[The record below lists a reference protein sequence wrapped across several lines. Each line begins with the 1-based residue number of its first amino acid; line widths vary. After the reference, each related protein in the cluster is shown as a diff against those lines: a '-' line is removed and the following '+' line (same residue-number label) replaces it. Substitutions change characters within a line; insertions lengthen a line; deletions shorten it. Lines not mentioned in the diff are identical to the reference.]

1 MMQEKNIIFGT
12 RAVIEAIASG
22 KSIEK
27 VFVRAGLQGELF
39 DELMAAMVENN
50 VVWQKVPIERINRM
64 TTKNHQGV
72 VALASPIEYQN
83 VEKVVGDALAA
94 GRQPIVIILDGVT
107 DVRNFGAIA
116 RSAECAGVDAIVIP
130 EKGSAPVN
138 GDAIKT
144 SAGALFRMPVCRVSK
159 LWYTLKFLKESG
171 FLIIG
176 ASEKS
181 DTLYH
186 KVDYQQPLA
195 IVMGAEDTGI
205 SSQVLK
211 MIDTLVSIPIKG
223 EIGSLNVSVAAGI
236 LIYEAVKQRDV

>member
-1 MMQEKNIIFGT
+1 MQEKNIIFGT

-39 DELMAAMVENN
+39 DELMAAMVQNQ
-50 VVWQKVPIERINRM
+50 VVWQKVPVERINRM

-83 VEKVVGDALAA
+83 IEKVVGDALTA

-116 RSAECAGVDAIVIP
+116 RTAESAGVDAIVIP

-144 SAGALFRMPVCRVSK
+144 SAGALFRIPVCRVSK
-159 LWYTLKFLKESG
+159 PWYTLKFLKENG
-171 FLIIG
+171 FLIVG

-181 DTLYH
+181 ETTYH
-186 KVDYQQPLA
+186 KVDYQQPIA

-211 MIDTLVSIPIKG
+211 MVDTLVSIPIKG

-236 LIYEAVKQRDV
+236 LIYEVVKQRDV

>member
-1 MMQEKNIIFGT
+1 MQEKNIIFGT

-39 DELMAAMVENN
+39 DELMAAMKDNQ
-50 VVWQKVPIERINRM
+50 VVWQKVPVERINRL

-72 VALASPIEYQN
+72 VALTSPIEYQN
-83 VEKVVGDALAA
+83 IEKIVEGALAS
-94 GRQPIVIILDGVT
+94 GRQPIVVILDGVT

-116 RSAECAGVDAIVIP
+116 RTAECAGVNAIVIP

-144 SAGALFRMPVCRVSK
+144 SAGALFRIPVCRVSK
-159 LWYTLKFLKESG
+159 LWYTLKFLKENG
-171 FLIIG
+171 FVIIG

-181 DTLYH
+181 ETAYH
-186 KVDYQQPLA
+186 QADYKQPLA

-211 MIDTLVSIPIKG
+211 MIDTLVSIPIAG

-236 LIYEAVKQRDV
+236 IIYEAIKQRVV

>member
-1 MMQEKNIIFGT
+1 MQEKNIIFGT

-39 DELMAAMVENN
+39 DELMAAMVQNQ
-50 VVWQKVPIERINRM
+50 VVWQKVPVERINRM

-83 VEKVVGDALAA
+83 IEKVVGDALAES
-94 GRQPIVIILDGVT
+94 RQPIVIILDGVT

-116 RSAECAGVDAIVIP
+116 RTAESAGVDAIVIP

-144 SAGALFRMPVCRVSK
+144 SAGALFRIPVCRVGK
-159 LWYTLKFLKESG
+159 PWYTLKFLKENG
-171 FLIIG
+171 FLIVG

-181 DTLYH
+181 ETIYH
-186 KVDYQQPLA
+186 KVDYQQPIA

-211 MIDTLVSIPIKG
+211 MVDTLVSIPIKG

-236 LIYEAVKQRDV
+236 LIYEVVKQRDV

>member
-1 MMQEKNIIFGT
+1 MQEKNIIFGT

-39 DELMAAMVENN
+39 DELMAAMVQNQ
-50 VVWQKVPIERINRM
+50 VVWQKVPVERINRM

-83 VEKVVGDALAA
+83 IEKVVGDALAA

-116 RSAECAGVDAIVIP
+116 RTAECAGVDAIVIP

-138 GDAIKT
+138 GDSIKT

-159 LWYTLKFLKESG
+159 PWYTLKFLKENG

-181 DTLYH
+181 ETIYH

-211 MIDTLVSIPIKG
+211 MVDTLVSIPING

-236 LIYEAVKQRDV
+236 LIYEAIKQRGV

>member
-1 MMQEKNIIFGT
+1 MQEKNIIFGT

-22 KSIEK
+22 KSLEK

-50 VVWQKVPIERINRM
+50 VVWQKVPVERINRM

-83 VEKVVGDALAA
+83 IEKVVGDALAA
-94 GRQPIVIILDGVT
+94 GRPPIVIILDGVT

-116 RSAECAGVDAIVIP
+116 RTAECAGVDAIVIP

-144 SAGALFRMPVCRVSK
+144 SAGALFRIPVCRVSK
-159 LWYTLKFLKESG
+159 PWYTLKFLKESG
-171 FLIIG
+171 FAIIG

-181 DTLYH
+181 ETVYH
-186 KVDYQQPLA
+186 QVDLQKPLA

-211 MIDTLVSIPIKG
+211 MVDTLVSIPIKG

-236 LIYEAVKQRDV
+236 LIYEAIKQRGV

>member
-1 MMQEKNIIFGT
+1 MQDKNIIFGI

-22 KSIEK
+22 KSLEK
-27 VFVRAGLQGELF
+27 VFVRAGLHGELF
-39 DELMAAMVENN
+39 EELMVAIKDHG
-50 VVWQKVPIERINRM
+50 VVWQKVPVERINRM

-72 VALASPIEYQN
+72 VALASPIEYREI
-83 VEKVVGDALAA
+83 EKVVNDALASES
-94 GRQPIVIILDGVT
+94 QPIVIILDGVT

-138 GDAIKT
+138 GDSIKT
-144 SAGALFRMPVCRVSK
+144 SAGALFRIPVCRVNK
-159 LWYTLKFLKESG
+159 LWYTLKFLKENG
-171 FLIIG
+171 FTIIG

-181 DTLYH
+181 ETVYH
-186 KVDYQQPLA
+186 GVNYKKPLA
-195 IVMGAEDTGI
+195 IVMGSEDTGI

-236 LIYEAVKQRDV
+236 LIYEAIRQRNV